1 MLFNEAAATLLG
13 ASAAELVRRIAS
25 ARRVSQADYFASV
38 EQSLVGALVA
48 VVLRPGKRERRHPVL
63 APDDVADSVTL
74 ISEVSA
80 GGGPSIIDTID
91 LALRKV
97 GNPLFIGVGGR
108 GRGLE
113 NSLRL
118 IARSNHYS
126 CLLSTT
132 AAATTTT
139 RRMRCVSASTERES
153 SADGPRRR
161 QRERLWQGKRRG

>member
-74 ISEVSA
+74 ISSEVSA

-97 GNPLFIGVGGR
+97 GNPLFIGVGG
-108 GRGLE
+108 GG
-113 NSLRL
+113 
-118 IARSNHYS
+118 
-126 CLLSTT
+126 
-132 AAATTTT
+132 
-139 RRMRCVSASTERES
+139 
-153 SADGPRRR
+153 
-161 QRERLWQGKRRG
+161 